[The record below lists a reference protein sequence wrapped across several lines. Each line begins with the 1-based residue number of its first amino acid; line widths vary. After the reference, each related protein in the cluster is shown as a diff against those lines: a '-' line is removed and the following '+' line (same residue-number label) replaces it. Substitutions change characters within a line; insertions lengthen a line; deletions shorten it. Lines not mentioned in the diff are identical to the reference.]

1 LDNGKT
7 NLTAFYLKTK
17 PMEPITKLDQI
28 VEHLI
33 AKGGKKR
40 VAVAWAQD
48 QNTIGALAQA
58 VEQGFAEAIMIGD
71 KTQIERTATL
81 EGINPSIFT
90 IIHVPSDYEATTE
103 AVRLVKS
110 GEADIL
116 MKGLVGTD
124 KFLKAVLDKQKGLL
138 PEKAVMSYVAA
149 IELPKYHKLLFVTD
163 TAVIPYPDLQQKSAM
178 LKYAVEM
185 ANRFGITM
193 PKVALIGS
201 AEKVSPSQQYTV
213 DYAMMCKM
221 VERGQLPKCIIDGP
235 LDVFLAC
242 DPESVEI
249 KGVPTPVNGD
259 ADVLLFPSLESC
271 NSFYKGLMLFG
282 GGELAGLIQGT
293 IKPVVVMSR
302 SESPK
307 SKFYCVALACLMA

>member
-1 LDNGKT
+1 
-7 NLTAFYLKTK
+7 
-17 PMEPITKLDQI
+17 MEPITKLSQI
-28 VEHLI
+28 VDHLLDKQI
-33 AKGGKKR
+33 KKR
-40 VAVAWAQD
+40 VAVACAQD

-58 VEQGFAEAIMIGD
+58 VENGFAEAIMIGD
-71 KTQIERTATL
+71 QTQIERIATL
-81 EGINPSIFT
+81 EGIDPTIFT
-90 IIHVPSDYEATTE
+90 IIHLPNMVDATLK
-103 AVRLVKS
+103 AVEMVRNN
-110 GEADIL
+110 EADVL

-163 TAVIPYPDLQQKSAM
+163 TAVIPYPDLKQKSAM
-178 LKYAVEM
+178 LKYSIDM
-185 ANRFGITM
+185 AHKFGIET

-242 DPESVEI
+242 DPKSVEI

-282 GGELAGLIQGT
+282 EGELAGLIQGT

-302 SESPK
+302 SESST